1 MTDTLTGTLVE
12 LKRLLAQDITITIL
26 TMTVELR
33 FLKRGCL
40 RSDDL
45 AADHYHNGSL
55 RKQCPPPPPPP
66 QSALGKQP
74 PPPPPPPPIMLTM
87 PWIETH
93 QR

>member
-12 LKRLLAQDITITIL
+12 LKRLRYILAQDFTITIL
-26 TMTVELR
+26 TGTVELR

-40 RSDDL
+40 RSDKL
-45 AADHYHNGSL
+45 AVDRYHNGPL
-55 RKQCPPPPPPP
+55 RKQFPP
-66 QSALGKQP
+66 L
-74 PPPPPPPPIMLTM
+74 IMPAM